1 MISQPINWQQWHTAI
16 VNRMQRILAS
26 WGKADTMEYEWLRKA
41 EIAAIQQ
48 LRKEKKGL
56 VN

>member
-1 MISQPINWQQWHTAI
+1 MNPQPINWQQWHTAI

-26 WGKADTMEYEWLRKA
+26 WGKADTMDYEWLRKA
-41 EIAAIQQ
+41 EIVAIQQ